1 MRQPVGSTPQVIP
14 AGSFDPKT
22 PGRFAATPEV
32 LDTIQR
38 IKDKHGLE
46 VKIEPMPAYAPSWA
60 AGLYMTEGPGGSYDP
75 ETRTVYLGENP
86 DLFTLEHELGHALD
100 PTLTKSTNFE
110 RELQNQFFDK
120 LNKGELRTPAERLK
134 AHMLGTPRRKLDTE
148 LTAQKYALERM
159 KEKGLE
165 DDRTRGDLR
174 LYPLAYIDQ
183 GIRTSQRG
191 EMMMDGRDVPD
202 SVALIKHR
210 VFDRPYGD
218 VYSGQVETSFMPN
231 ANTVV
236 DYSDSVANTLLKL
249 ALDKNYQKAAN
260 KEKDRAVAYAT
271 RRMGY

>member
-46 VKIEPMPAYAPSWA
+46 VKIEPLPEDVPAWVGGFYRPD
-60 AGLYMTEGPGGSYDP
+60 GPGGSYDP

-86 DLFTLEHELGHALD
+86 SLFTLEHELGHALD

-110 RELQNQFFDK
+110 RVLQDQFFDK
-120 LNKGELRTPAERLK
+120 LNSGELETPAKRLE
-134 AHMLGTPRRKLDTE
+134 AYMLGIPRRRLDVE
-148 LTAQKYALERM
+148 LTAQKYAEERM

-165 DDRTRGDLR
+165 DDQTREDLR
-174 LYPLAYIDQ
+174 EYPLAYIDQ
-183 GIRTSQRG
+183 GVRQSQLG
-191 EMMMDGRDVPD
+191 EMMVDGQDVPD
-202 SVALIKHR
+202 SVALIKER
-210 VFDRPYGD
+210 VFDHPYGD
-218 VYSGQVETSFMPN
+218 VYSGRVQTSFMPN

-236 DYSDSVANTLLKL
+236 DYGDSVANTLLKL